1 MNEDAWWDYGTK
13 SADCESQKDD
23 EKNGGENVERVSPI
37 TRKAIEHIKSMKEH
51 AEKLEDLT
59 FRIGKYLI
67 PDVFNHEVI
76 VLDKTDMQLL
86 QKALICYKN
95 GVDQSIKNQETALEC
110 GSESGDL
117 RSHGEKEI
125 LQGCVRLLRETGEH
139 FREYLEY
146 IGTEPDEDIPLSI
159 QMQYGH
165 IVKHLFLWNTYHSGG
180 TSTRAK
186 CRELGVNFDDTVEIC
201 EDDEDDCETGDQP
214 GV

>member
-1 MNEDAWWDYGTK
+1 M
-13 SADCESQKDD
+13 
-23 EKNGGENVERVSPI
+23 ERVSPI

-201 EDDEDDCETGDQP
+201 EDNEDDCETGDQP

>member
-201 EDDEDDCETGDQP
+201 EDNEDDCETGDQP

>member
-1 MNEDAWWDYGTK
+1 MERKVQISKARK
-13 SADCESQKDD
+13 MMRRR
-23 EKNGGENVERVSPI
+23 GENVERVSPI

-67 PDVFNHEVI
+67 PDVFNNEVI
-76 VLDKTDMQLL
+76 ALDKTDMQLL

-125 LQGCVRLLRETGEH
+125 LQGCVRLLCEAGEH

-146 IGTEPDEDIPLSI
+146 IGAEPDEEIPLSI

-201 EDDEDDCETGDQP
+201 EDDEDDCKTGD
-214 GV
+214 